1 MAIKNPERALAKLMV
16 RNMPEDAEELILEG
30 MPVGDIEPT
39 PEEAEAILV
48 RHFLENLQDNED
60 AQDLL
65 AKLGWQSIDR
75 DALDA
80 ELSRV
85 LAPAV
90 RVGLKGVRRALAEE
104 ASGKAPTRA
113 DLERDAQ
120 TRQDASTLLLALRI
134 LERHNPGVL
143 HSIARSWRP
152 AVPEV
157 PKDRFDR
164 AAVDLAKRRKVVL
177 HHHDYPATLSEE
189 ERAGLVRDEMG
200 TYYVG
205 AGLAYGL
212 P

>member
-1 MAIKNPERALAKLMV
+1 MPTIKNPERALAKLMA

-30 MPVGDIEPT
+30 MKGDTEPT
-39 PEEAEAILV
+39 AEEATAILL
-48 RHFLENLQDNED
+48 RHFFEGLGDNEE
-60 AQDLL
+60 AQGLL

-80 ELSRV
+80 ELWRV
-85 LAPAV
+85 VAPAV

-113 DLERDAQ
+113 DLEREAQ
-120 TRQDASTLLLALRI
+120 ARQDASSLLLALRI
-134 LERHNPGVL
+134 LERHNPGSL

-152 AVPEV
+152 SVPEV

-205 AGLAYGL
+205 AGL